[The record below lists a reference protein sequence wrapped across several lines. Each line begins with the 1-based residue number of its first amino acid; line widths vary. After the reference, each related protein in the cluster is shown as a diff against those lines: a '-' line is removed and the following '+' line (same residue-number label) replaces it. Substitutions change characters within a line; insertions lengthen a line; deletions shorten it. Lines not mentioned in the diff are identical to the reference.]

1 MATITVSKGYQPA
14 GTQGF
19 ISGETVTPDKLN
31 SAHAPT
37 VAISNIVDADISASA
52 AIALSKLATGALPA
66 AITTTTANIV
76 DASVAQ
82 AKLAANVAGN
92 GPAFRAYGSGTTSL
106 PNNVSTKVNLATE
119 DFDTNNNFSSSRF
132 TPSVAG
138 YYQVNAA
145 VYVNTA
151 PSFLQAIIFKN
162 GSAVSAGSHCNQPTF
177 LSNSSDLIYMN
188 GTTDYL
194 ELYAIQASG
203 TTQTVTATGTG
214 TFLSGFLARAA

>member
-1 MATITVSKGYQPA
+1 MATLTKGR
-14 GTQGF
+14 TF
-19 ISGETVTPDKLN
+19 VSGETVTPSKLN
-31 SAHAPT
+31 ELVDLAT
-37 VAISNIVDADISASA
+37 VTSIVDADVSASA
-52 AIALSKLATGALPA
+52 AIAASKLAATLDLSGKTVTLPDS
-66 AITTTTANIV
+66 NIV
-76 DASVAQ
+76 TAKIADAAVTQ
-82 AKLAANVAGN
+82 AKLAANVVGN

-119 DFDTNNNFSSSRF
+119 YFDTNNNFSSSRF

-145 VYVNTA
+145 VYVSTA
-151 PSFLQAIIFKN
+151 PSFLQAIIYKN
-162 GSAVSAGSHCNQPTF
+162 GSSASSGSHCNQPTF
-177 LSNSSDLIYMN
+177 SSNSSDLIYMN

-203 TTQTVTATGTG
+203 TTQTVTATATG